1 VTQNVIPN
9 VSTDEASQFKQNLAI
24 QALHRVA
31 SASREILTAAR
42 TYYVRDGGSDTNTGL
57 VNTDAGA
64 FLTLQKA
71 WDSLLAIDTNGYTVT
86 IKVTGTAF
94 TKGISITKGWSGG
107 GAVIVVGDNTTP
119 ANAVIT
125 QSTEH
130 SSGGPY
136 PGAIFLIES
145 PLPAPLRISGFQLS
159 TSGDGTAAILM
170 AAPGALTIGG
180 LTLAG
185 NTASIFQGSIAAL
198 SPAAFITVA
207 PAYGN
212 ITISGNMDC
221 WLQVNAPGA
230 HITFFTQTITLT
242 GTPAW
247 GWLGVYCS
255 RGVIDGL
262 GAVTFSGAATG
273 TRYYVAQNG
282 IIDTA
287 GSGATHLPGDAAG
300 SAVTQGQ
307 YV

>member
-9 VSTDEASQFKQNLAI
+9 VSTDEQSQFKQNLAI

-31 SASREILTAAR
+31 SASREILPAAR

-94 TKGISITKGWSGG
+94 TKGISITKGWTGG
-107 GAVIVVGDNTTP
+107 GAVIIVGDNTTP

-125 QSTEH
+125 QSTAH
-130 SSGGPY
+130 SAGPY
-136 PGAIFLIES
+136 AGNIFLIEA

-159 TSGDGTAAILM
+159 TSGSGTGSIFM

-185 NTASIFQGSIAAL
+185 NTASIFVGAITAFV
-198 SPAAFITVA
+198 PGAFITVA

-221 WLQVNAPGA
+221 WVEVNAPGA
-230 HITFFTQTITLT
+230 HINFFTQTITLT

-247 GWLGVYCS
+247 GWIGAYCS
-255 RGVIDGL
+255 RGVIDSL
-262 GAVTFSGAATG
+262 GAVTFSGSATG
-273 TRYYVAQNG
+273 TRYTVVQNG

-287 GSGATHLPGDAAG
+287 GSGATHLPGNGAG
-300 SAVTQGQ
+300 STATQGQ